1 MLVRSTPGV
10 LACTMPRLVAVTS
23 PVGAPLVL
31 AGDETARDVLVALP
45 GRLEDSALL
54 PAQALGLVDGGV
66 EIGVMAP

>member
-1 MLVRSTPGV
+1 VIVRSTPGV

-23 PVGAPLVL
+23 PVGAPLAL
-31 AGDETARDVLVALP
+31 AGDETARDVLVALR
-45 GRLEDSALL
+45 GRLEDGALL